1 MAMIAKNHS
10 VNILLILTISICS
23 SSEALASR
31 GLGIHTQQVNIYA
44 IKSIEPKGLK
54 LAQGRVSYS
63 DGDILTGVFR
73 IYCPTKMIRPT
84 NYQIQ
89 DRNGIVKQKGKWWQ
103 EAFKPKWK
111 VEHELVSYICGN
123 TDFGDIQ

>member
-84 NYQIQ
+84 NYKLQ
-89 DRNGIVKQKGKWWQ
+89 DGNGVVKQKGKWWQ

-111 VEHELVSYICGN
+111 VEHELVNYVCSN